1 MAVQSLVK
9 ALRLPC
15 LVMLASAFTAK
26 PTPTAQTCRF
36 VPPLFVGTSL
46 GRASTSTGHTEYDT
60 TGTLPS
66 HATFPTTM
74 VPLSCPPLLLLKSSS
89 PLISKDGCDLL
100 SRYFEQRTTNEQES
114 QKAEMLLQ
122 EVHSVINTVTNC
134 PHHQGE
140 MTKPRYVKYIPKL
153 VDKGLFLDALLPDGL
168 HVDTNNGKLFRHI
181 TAILYLTTN
190 KDGFIDDYRSDG
202 NLTLVA
208 GRVYTLWK
216 NM

>member
-1 MAVQSLVK
+1 
-9 ALRLPC
+9 
-15 LVMLASAFTAK
+15 
-26 PTPTAQTCRF
+26 
-36 VPPLFVGTSL
+36 
-46 GRASTSTGHTEYDT
+46 
-60 TGTLPS
+60 
-66 HATFPTTM
+66 
-74 VPLSCPPLLLLKSSS
+74 
-89 PLISKDGCDLL
+89 
-100 SRYFEQRTTNEQES
+100 
-114 QKAEMLLQ
+114 
-122 EVHSVINTVTNC
+122 
-134 PHHQGE
+134 